1 MTRLRESK
9 ERLLFIFSTVLLLA
23 GGAAWL
29 LGAET
34 AASVLWIVD
43 TVLGLV
49 FSVVTTIGAIRR
61 RQVSV
66 DLIAVLALA
75 GALAV
80 DEPFAGAM
88 ITVMLASGQILEA
101 RAAARA
107 RRELSLLIERAPR
120 TAKRRVDGSVVE
132 IPVDDVVP
140 GDRLLVGTGEI
151 VPVDGR
157 LLSSAVLDESALTGE
172 PLPVER
178 ITGDDVRSGVVNAG
192 QPMDLVATTAAA
204 ESTYAGVVR
213 LVEQAQASSAP
224 FVRVADRFATLLV
237 PLTLVLAG
245 VAWALSA
252 DPVRA
257 VAVLV
262 VATPCPL
269 LLAAPIAIM
278 SGLSR
283 AAHIG
288 VIIKGGGA
296 LERLASGR
304 VMLFDKTGT
313 LTQGH
318 PVLTDVATAGDHI
331 DADELLRL
339 AASLDQVSP
348 HVLASAI
355 VTAGTRRGLALEMPD
370 DVREVHGYGL
380 QGTVGDH
387 QVRIGKISWIV
398 GDDAPLWVRQV
409 RRRADLDGS
418 LTVFIAVDGKP
429 AGAFFLEDQIRPDA
443 PRMVRALREAGITR
457 VVLVTGDR
465 ADIADMIGRI
475 VGVDSVLANCDPAD
489 KLTAIELESAHG
501 ATIMVGDGVN
511 DAPALAAAGV
521 GVALAARGA
530 TASSEAADVVLTV
543 DQVDVLADAILI
555 ARRSKRIA
563 LQAVLIGMGLSL
575 VAMVVAAIGLL
586 PPAGG
591 AVAQEVIDVL
601 AIGIALRAVLPG
613 PIHTIAMPPAD
624 VATALRLRI
633 EHDAVLPVI
642 EQIRSVADALST
654 HDTDL
659 VQARTLLNRLE
670 GELLPHERADEEL
683 LVPLVDRALGG
694 RDATAA
700 MSRTHAEIEH
710 QVGRLRRLLTGLDNE
725 TVQPEDVVELR
736 RLLYGLY
743 AVLRLHNAQEEEGA
757 FSLVPNGAAN
767 GQATAPDSVTPRRPS
782 SEAAL

>member
-1 MTRLRESK
+1 MTWLGANK
-9 ERLLFIFSTVLLLA
+9 ERALFAVSTVLLVA
-23 GGAAWL
+23 GGVAWL
-29 LGAET
+29 LSAAT
-34 AASVLWIVD
+34 AASMLWIAG

-49 FSVVTTIGAIRR
+49 FSVGWMVGSIRR
-61 RQVSV
+61 GQLSV
-66 DLIAVLALA
+66 DVIAVLALA
-75 GALAV
+75 GALV
-80 DEPFAGAM
+80 VNEPFAGAM
-88 ITVMLASGQILEA
+88 ITVMLASGQLLEA

-107 RRELSLLIERAPR
+107 RRELSLLVQRAPR
-120 TAKRRVDGSVVE
+120 TARRHVDTGVVE
-132 IPVDDVVP
+132 VPVDDVAV

-157 LLSSAVLDESALTGE
+157 LLSHAVLDESALTGE
-172 PLPVER
+172 PLPVAR

-192 QPMDLVATTAAA
+192 QPIDLLATATAAA
-204 ESTYAGVVR
+204 STYAGVVR

-224 FVRVADRFATLLV
+224 FVRVADRFAILFV
-237 PLTLVLAG
+237 PLTLVVAG
-245 VAWALSA
+245 AAWAVSG
-252 DPVRA
+252 DPVLA

-283 AAHIG
+283 AAHLG
-288 VIIKGGGA
+288 VVIKGGSA
-296 LERLASGR
+296 LERLARGK

-318 PVLTDVATAGDHI
+318 PVVADVVTAGADF
-331 DADELLRL
+331 DADEVLRL
-339 AASLDQVSP
+339 AASLDQVSA
-348 HVLASAI
+348 HVLAGAI
-355 VTAGTRRGLALEMPD
+355 VTAGTRRGLALQMPR
-370 DVREVHGYGL
+370 DVHEVHGYGL
-380 QGTVGDH
+380 EGTVGEH
-387 QVRIGKISWIV
+387 RVKIGKAAWIV
-398 GDDAPLWVRQV
+398 GDTTPPWVRQV

-418 LTVFIAVDGKP
+418 LTVFAAVDDRP
-429 AGAFFLEDQIRPDA
+429 AGAFLLQDAIRPDA
-443 PRMVRALREAGITR
+443 PRMVRALRDSGITR

-475 VGVDSVLANCDPAD
+475 VGVDTVLADCDPAD
-489 KLTAIELESAHG
+489 KLAAIERESAHG

-530 TASSEAADVVLTV
+530 TASSEAADIVLTV
-543 DQVDVLADAILI
+543 DRVDALADAILI
-555 ARRSKRIA
+555 ARRSKGIA
-563 LQAVLIGMGLSL
+563 LQAVLVGMGLSL
-575 VAMVVAAIGLL
+575 VAMAAAAAGLL
-586 PPAGG
+586 PPAAG
-591 AVAQEVIDVL
+591 AVVQEVIDVL

-613 PIHTIAMPPAD
+613 KVHTIAMPPED
-624 VATALRLRI
+624 VATAVKLRA

-654 HDTDL
+654 HDGDL
-659 VQARTLLNRLE
+659 DPVRALLGRLE

-694 RDATAA
+694 SDATAA

-710 QVGRLRRLLTGLDNE
+710 QVGRLRRLLDGLDPQ
-725 TVQPEDVVELR
+725 TVEPEDVIELR

-757 FSLVPNGAAN
+757 FSLVPDGAAN
-767 GQATAPDSVTPRRPS
+767 HSA
-782 SEAAL
+782 